1 MKREENEAMRSCRRI
16 ITLVV
21 ACLLGGSGLG
31 QTEKEI
37 QVQTETPTET
47 PTAKA
52 GDLATSTVASSRSE
66 GADLLRLE
74 NGDQLVGTLMSASPT
89 DGVRWRHGVDL
100 PAARFRYGAVN
111 EVELDGQVP
120 VRQRDG
126 SRCLI
131 RCSNGDE
138 VSGRLLG
145 VDETEARLETW
156 FGGELRFPRD
166 RWQWIVFDDEP
177 VEPLYSGPQGLDG
190 WTVGDVSMARVQS
203 GDWVY
208 HDGAFY
214 ATKAASIARNLDLP
228 DRSRIEFNLHW
239 KGTLNLAFALYTDY
253 LHPVSLANKDT
264 EPDFG
269 GFYSLQLNSYFANVL
284 MVKQK
289 VPLQYLGQ
297 VQTPAFAKKRK
308 AHIDI
313 RVDKEGDSVALLVD
327 GALVKQWV
335 DKTGFAGEGT
345 GVRMVHQGQG
355 AIRFSHFQVLPWNG
369 QFDEA
374 PTIRSTAK
382 EDLIT
387 LRNGDKLIGKVSR
400 IGSENVEVTLLG
412 GPTSLGLQHVKKI
425 EFAGIADLKAKLPE
439 PMNPVTTELAEQGVL
454 HVELT
459 EVRDNRLYGESPNF
473 GPVELDLSAFSRL
486 KFLP

>member
-1 MKREENEAMRSCRRI
+1 MKREENKAMRSSGRI
-16 ITLVV
+16 ISLVL
-21 ACLLGGSGLG
+21 ASLLGGSAWA
-31 QTEKEI
+31 QTGEAEAEAVVTSAPTTAAPVESGTERRTARPR
-37 QVQTETPTET
+37 VQ
-47 PTAKA
+47 
-52 GDLATSTVASSRSE
+52 
-66 GADLLRLE
+66 GADLLRLD
-74 NGDQLVGTLMSASPT
+74 NGDQLVGTLMAASPA
-89 DGVRWRHGVDL
+89 DGIQWQHGEDL
-100 PAARFRYGAVN
+100 PAARFRFEAVG
-111 EVELDGQVP
+111 EVELEAQVP
-120 VRQRDG
+120 VRRADG

-138 VSGRLLG
+138 IAGQLLG
-145 VDETEARLETW
+145 ADETEARVETW

-177 VEPLYSGPQGLDG
+177 VEPLYSGPQGLEG
-190 WTVGDVSMARVQS
+190 WTIGDVSMARVQS

-208 HDGAFY
+208 HEGAFY

-313 RVDKEGDSVALLVD
+313 RVDKAGDSVALLVD

-355 AIRFSHFQVLPWNG
+355 AIRFSHFQVFPWNG

-382 EDLIT
+382 EDLVT
-387 LRNGDKLIGKVSR
+387 LRNGDKLIGRVSR
-400 IGSENVEVTLLG
+400 IEGGNVEVALLG
-412 GPTSLGLQHVKKI
+412 GPTSLSLQDVKKI
-425 EFAGIADLKAKLPE
+425 EFAGVVDLKTSLPE
-439 PMNPVTTELAEQGVL
+439 PAHPISTEFADQGVL

-459 EVRDNRLYGESPNF
+459 EIRDNLLYGVSPNF
-473 GPVELDLSAFSRL
+473 GPVELDLSAFRRL
-486 KFLP
+486 RF